1 MLPPQPGL
9 GPFGHCP
16 PTQLRVPLQVQPVGA
31 STCLGLQGR
40 EGEIS
45 PELPDPGSSPGA
57 DSVRLGLVAAGGA
70 PSGASM

>member
-9 GPFGHCP
+9 GPFGHRP
-16 PTQLRVPLQVQPVGA
+16 PPNFAFLCRSNQ
-31 STCLGLQGR
+31 LGLALAWGFMGR